1 MDALGVILMGA
12 GSFLVYSAVK
22 GQHPW
27 SLFLDAL
34 RANSGAPPTTTKTV
48 TL

>member
-27 SLFLDAL
+27 SMFLDAL
-34 RANSGAPPTTTKTV
+34 RANSGNPAPTTRTV